1 MRGFWQSCLALA
13 IRDKA
18 DVRHDCRAIRFAVTP
33 WPMAESTRIYTA
45 ALIVIGDEILSGRT
59 HDKNIAQVASWV
71 GVHGI
76 RLREVRVVPDKTEAI
91 VEAVNTLRARNDYL
105 FTTGGIGPT
114 HDDITVDAVA
124 EAIGVEVIVHPEA
137 RAILEGYYETRG
149 GLSDARLRMAR
160 VPEGAELIPNRYT
173 GAPGIRIENVYL
185 MAGVPQITAGMLDA
199 LSGQLEGG
207 QPLLSE
213 TIGCWVQ
220 ESEVADL
227 LRKTEQAHPSCQIGS
242 YPFWRDGRTGANF
255 VIRSVDAGDL
265 AACTRQL
272 AEGLE
277 RMDRPAVPG
286 GI

>member
-1 MRGFWQSCLALA
+1 MPDS
-13 IRDKA
+13 
-18 DVRHDCRAIRFAVTP
+18 
-33 WPMAESTRIYTA
+33 SRIYTA

-59 HDKNIAQVASWV
+59 KDRNLGYIADYLTAL
-71 GVHGI
+71 GI
-76 RLREVRVVPDKTEAI
+76 DLKEARVVADDEADI
-91 VEAVNTLRARNDYL
+91 VAALNALRARYSYV

-114 HDDITVDAVA
+114 HDDITVDAIA
-124 EAIGVEVIVHPEA
+124 EALGVGVIVHPDA

-149 GLSDARLRMAR
+149 GLTDARLRMAR
-160 VPEGAELIPNRYT
+160 VPDGAELIPNRYT
-173 GAPGIRIENVYL
+173 GAPGIRFGNIFI

-207 QPLLSE
+207 APLLSE

-227 LRKTEQAHPSCQIGS
+227 LGATEAAHAGCQIGS

-255 VIRSVDAGDL
+255 VIRSVDAREL
-265 AACTRQL
+265 AACTRAL
-272 AEGLE
+272 VEGLE
-277 RMDRPAVPG
+277 AMQRPAVPG